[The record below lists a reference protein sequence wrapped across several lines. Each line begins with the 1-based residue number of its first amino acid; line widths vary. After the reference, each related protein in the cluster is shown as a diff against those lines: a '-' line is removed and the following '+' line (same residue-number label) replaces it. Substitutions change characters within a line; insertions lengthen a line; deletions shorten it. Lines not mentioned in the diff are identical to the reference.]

1 MTTLEK
7 LHGIAETT
15 RKDISDVHGQC
26 YPASKKLREKLAS
39 ETMAKKS
46 DIEIEE
52 VRMGEHGTLRHYV
65 VAFPA
70 NHIEDCSALGR
81 VLIDITL
88 DQYCAEYEE
97 QGLVETSI
105 GTKDDIPNVCIFQTK
120 QQSPY
125 G

>member
-1 MTTLEK
+1 
-7 LHGIAETT
+7 
-15 RKDISDVHGQC
+15 
-26 YPASKKLREKLAS
+26 
-39 ETMAKKS
+39 
-46 DIEIEE
+46 
-52 VRMGEHGTLRHYV
+52 MGEHGTLRHYV

-81 VLIDITL
+81 VIIDITL
-88 DQYCAEYEE
+88 DQYCTEFEE

-120 QQSPY
+120 KQSPY